1 MNRLNRLH
9 RTDWRGIGF
18 FLVGM
23 GLGVMVTA
31 LSACTDD
38 ASTVRTLQAHG
49 FTSISTTG
57 FDAFEC
63 GQGDAYSTGFTATNP
78 AGQRVSG
85 TVCCG
90 LWSKG
95 CTVRF

>member
-1 MNRLNRLH
+1 VNRLNRLH

-31 LSACTDD
+31 LSACSDPD
-38 ASTVRTLQAHG
+38 STVRTLKSHG
-49 FTSISTTG
+49 FTDISTTG

-63 GQGDAYSTGFTATNP
+63 GQEDAYSTGFTATNP
-78 AGQRVSG
+78 AGQRVTG
-85 TVCCG
+85 VVCCG
-90 LWSKG
+90 WLSKG